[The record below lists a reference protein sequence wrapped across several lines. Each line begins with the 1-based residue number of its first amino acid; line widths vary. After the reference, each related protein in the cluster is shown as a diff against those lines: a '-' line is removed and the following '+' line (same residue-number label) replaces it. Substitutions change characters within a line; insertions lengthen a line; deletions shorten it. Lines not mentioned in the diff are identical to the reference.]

1 MRVVG
6 TDVVLLLH
14 IYTYIYAAAGDAHE
28 QAVPVAVVCLKLK
41 WLPALVPCAACAHHA
56 LAHARDAAMKKRV
69 SSEFMCLCRLRFRV
83 GGLALGLS
91 SIGSSYRSNE
101 DSAAASHSRCGQH
114 RQQQPVAE

>member
-14 IYTYIYAAAGDAHE
+14 IYIYIYIYIYIIYIYIYAAAGDAHE
-28 QAVPVAVVCLKLK
+28 QAV
-41 WLPALVPCAACAHHA
+41 
-56 LAHARDAAMKKRV
+56 MKKRV